1 MDFFKVMFHALL
13 LVSLVACGT
22 HTVRSTTYAPV
33 VSDSQDIPEDLLLD
47 VGVYIFD
54 PGIDEI
60 HRKDKEI
67 TSDQIRIAET
77 RYSAFTL
84 AETLQRSANW
94 GIVRLMPN
102 GSSPIDLK
110 VNGTI
115 LRSIGER
122 MVIRVEVSDAS
133 GKEWYTREYEEA
145 ISKFSYDPRQRQKNE
160 PFQPIYNQ
168 IANDLLE
175 YRDKNITTDEVKR
188 LRSLS
193 EVLFANR
200 FSEEIYG
207 DYIATNRDGQYVLT
221 SLPADN
227 DPLLERIRTIRERDF
242 MFIDTVQDYFS
253 TYVRQMRT
261 PYDSWRE
268 QSYEETLRLRELE
281 TKARRQ
287 LIGGIGAIIGGAVA
301 ASQVRSPLGSAA
313 GIGAAGGGGYLIKE
327 SFRNRADTKLH
338 IEALKE
344 LAESFENGIAPQVIA
359 LDDKVITL
367 TGSVDEQYEQWSEIL
382 NELYREEMGYVTTD
396 TER

>member
-1 MDFFKVMFHALL
+1 MDYFKVMFHALL
-13 LVSLVACGT
+13 LVSLAACAT
-22 HTVRSTTYAPV
+22 HTVRSTTYAPI
-33 VSDSQDIPEDLLLD
+33 VSDSQDIPEELLLD
-47 VGVYIFD
+47 VGVYIFN

-60 HRKDKEI
+60 HRKDKDI
-67 TSDQIRIAET
+67 TSDQIRVAES

-102 GSSPIDLK
+102 GSSPIDLN
-110 VNGTI
+110 VSGTI
-115 LRSIGER
+115 LRSNGER
-122 MVIRVEVSDAS
+122 MVMRVQVSDSS

-145 ISKFSYDPRQRQKNE
+145 ISKFSYDARQRQKND

-175 YRDKNITTDEVKR
+175 YRDKNITTEEVKR
-188 LRSLS
+188 IRSLS

-207 DYIATNRDGQYVLT
+207 QYLTTNRNGEYVLT

-253 TYVRQMRT
+253 TYVRQMRV

-281 TKARRQ
+281 IKARNK
-287 LIGGIGAIIGGAVA
+287 LIGGIGAIVGGAVA
-301 ASQVRSPLGSAA
+301 VSQVSGPL
-313 GIGAAGGGGYLIKE
+313 GAAGGIGTAGGGAYLIRE
-327 SFRNRADTKLH
+327 SFRNRADTKMH
-338 IEALKE
+338 IEALQE

-359 LDDKVITL
+359 LDDKIITL
-367 TGSVDEQYEQWSEIL
+367 SGSVDEQYEQWREIL
-382 NELYREEMGYVTTD
+382 NELYSEEMD
-396 TER
+396 L

>member
-1 MDFFKVMFHALL
+1 MGFFKVMFHALL
-13 LVSLVACGT
+13 LASLVACAT

-33 VSDSQDIPEDLLLD
+33 VSDSQDIPEELLLD

-60 HRKDKEI
+60 HRKDKEL
-67 TSDQIRIAET
+67 TSDQIRVAES

-102 GSSPIDLK
+102 GSSPIDLN
-110 VNGTI
+110 VSGTI
-115 LRSIGER
+115 LRSNGER
-122 MVIRVEVSDAS
+122 MVIRVTVSDSS
-133 GKEWYTREYEEA
+133 GREWYTKEYEEA
-145 ISKFSYDPRQRQKNE
+145 ISKFSYDPRQLQKNE

-175 YRDKNITTDEVKR
+175 YRDKNITTEEVKR
-188 LRSLS
+188 IRSLS
-193 EVLFANR
+193 EILFANR

-207 DYIATNRDGQYVLT
+207 QYITTNRDGEYALT

-253 TYVRQMRT
+253 TYVRQMRN
-261 PYDSWRE
+261 PYDSWRQ

-281 TKARRQ
+281 TKARNK
-287 LIGGIGAIIGGAVA
+287 LIGGIGAIVGGAVA
-301 ASQVRSPLGSAA
+301 ASQARSPLGSAV
-313 GIGAAGGGGYLIKE
+313 GIGAAGGGGYLIRE
-327 SFRNRADTKLH
+327 SFRNRADTKMH

-367 TGSVDEQYEQWSEIL
+367 TGSVEEQYEQWREIL
-382 NELYREEMGYVTTD
+382 NELYAEEMGL
-396 TER
+396 

>member
-1 MDFFKVMFHALL
+1 MIRPFLTICLAVFLSCCA
-13 LVSLVACGT
+13 T

-60 HRKDKEI
+60 HRKDKEL
-67 TSDQIRIAET
+67 TSDQIRVAET

-115 LRSIGER
+115 LRSNGER

-133 GKEWYTREYEEA
+133 GKEWYTKEYEEA
-145 ISKFSYDPRQRQKNE
+145 ISKFSYDPRQRQKSE

-175 YRDKNITTDEVKR
+175 YRNKNVTTDDIKR

-193 EVLFANR
+193 EILFANR

-207 DYIATNRDGQYVLT
+207 GYVATDRDGQYVLT

-253 TYVRQMRT
+253 TYVRQMRV

-327 SFRNRADTKLH
+327 SFRSRADTKLH

-359 LDDKVITL
+359 LDDKIITL
-367 TGSVDEQYEQWSEIL
+367 TGSVEEQYEQWSEIL
-382 NELYREEMGYVTTD
+382 NELYAEEMG
-396 TER
+396 EL

>member
-1 MDFFKVMFHALL
+1 MIRPFLTICLAVFLSCCA
-13 LVSLVACGT
+13 T

-60 HRKDKEI
+60 HRKDREL
-67 TSDQIRIAET
+67 TSDQIRVAET

-115 LRSIGER
+115 LRSNGER

-145 ISKFSYDPRQRQKNE
+145 ISKFSYDPRQRQKSE

-175 YRDKNITTDEVKR
+175 YRDKNITTDDIKR

-207 DYIATNRDGQYVLT
+207 GYIATDRDGQYVLT

-253 TYVRQMRT
+253 TYVRQMRV
-261 PYDSWRE
+261 PYDSWRQ

-281 TKARRQ
+281 TKARRK
-287 LIGGIGAIIGGAVA
+287 LIGGIGAIVGGCLLYTSDA
-301 ASQVRSPLGSAA
+301 A
-313 GIGAAGGGGYLIKE
+313 
-327 SFRNRADTKLH
+327 
-338 IEALKE
+338 
-344 LAESFENGIAPQVIA
+344 
-359 LDDKVITL
+359 
-367 TGSVDEQYEQWSEIL
+367 DE
-382 NELYREEMGYVTTD
+382 
-396 TER
+396 

>member
-1 MDFFKVMFHALL
+1 MIRLFLTLCLAAFLTCCA
-13 LVSLVACGT
+13 T

-60 HRKDKEI
+60 HRKDKDI
-67 TSDQIRIAET
+67 TSDQIRVAES

-102 GSSPIDLK
+102 EESPIDIK

-115 LRSIGER
+115 LRSNGER
-122 MVIRVEVSDAS
+122 MVIRVRVSDSS
-133 GKEWYTREYEEA
+133 GKEWYTKEYEEA
-145 ISKFSYDPRQRQKNE
+145 ISKFSYDPRQRQRSE

-175 YRDKNITTDEVKR
+175 YRDKNLTTDEVKR

-193 EVLFANR
+193 EVLFASR
-200 FSEEIYG
+200 FSEEIYSQ
-207 DYIATNRDGQYVLT
+207 YITTNRNDEYILT

-253 TYVRQMRT
+253 TYVRQMRN

-268 QSYEETLRLRELE
+268 QSYEETLRLIELE
-281 TKARRQ
+281 IKSRRK
-287 LIGGIGAIIGGAVA
+287 LIGGIGAIVGGAVA
-301 ASQVRSPLGSAA
+301 ASQVGGPLGSAV
-313 GIGAAGGGGYLIKE
+313 GIGAAGGGAYLIRD
-327 SFRNRADTKLH
+327 SFGDRADTKMH
-338 IEALKE
+338 IEALQE

-367 TGSVDEQYEQWSEIL
+367 TGSVEEQYEQWKEIL
-382 NELYREEMGYVTTD
+382 NELYAEEMG
-396 TER
+396 EL

>member
-22 HTVRSTTYAPV
+22 HTVRSTTYAPI

-54 PGIDEI
+54 PGIDEV
-60 HRKDKEI
+60 HRKDKEL
-67 TSDQIRIAET
+67 TSDQIRVAET

-115 LRSIGER
+115 LRSNGER

-175 YRDKNITTDEVKR
+175 YRDKNITADEVKR

-207 DYIATNRDGQYVLT
+207 NYIATNQDGQYVLT

-253 TYVRQMRT
+253 TYVRQMRV
-261 PYDSWRE
+261 PYDSWRQ

-281 TKARRQ
+281 TKARRK
-287 LIGGIGAIIGGAVA
+287 LIGGIGAIVGGAVA
-301 ASQVRSPLGSAA
+301 ASQVSGPLGSAV
-313 GIGAAGGGGYLIKE
+313 GIGTAGGGAYLIRE
-327 SFRNRADTKLH
+327 SFRNRADTKMH
-338 IEALKE
+338 IEALQE

-367 TGSVDEQYEQWSEIL
+367 SGSVDEQYEQWKEIL
-382 NELYREEMGYVTTD
+382 NELYNEETGD
-396 TER
+396 L

>member
-1 MDFFKVMFHALL
+1 MDYFKVMFHALL
-13 LVSLVACGT
+13 LVSLAACAT
-22 HTVRSTTYAPV
+22 HTVRSTTYAPI
-33 VSDSQDIPEDLLLD
+33 VSDSQDIPEELLLD
-47 VGVYIFD
+47 VGVYIFN

-60 HRKDKEI
+60 HRKDKDI
-67 TSDQIRIAET
+67 TSDQIRIAES

-102 GSSPIDLK
+102 GSSPIDLN
-110 VNGTI
+110 VSGTI
-115 LRSIGER
+115 LRSNGER
-122 MVIRVEVSDAS
+122 MVMRVQVSDSS

-145 ISKFSYDPRQRQKNE
+145 ISKFSYDARQRQKND

-175 YRDKNITTDEVKR
+175 YRDKNITTEEVKR
-188 LRSLS
+188 IRSLS

-207 DYIATNRDGQYVLT
+207 QYLTTNRNGEYVLT

-227 DPLLERIRTIRERDF
+227 DPVLERIRTIRERDF

-253 TYVRQMRT
+253 TYVRQMRV

-281 TKARRQ
+281 IKARNK
-287 LIGGIGAIIGGAVA
+287 LIGGIGAIVGGAVA
-301 ASQVRSPLGSAA
+301 VSQVSGPL
-313 GIGAAGGGGYLIKE
+313 GAAGGIGTAGGGAYLIRE
-327 SFRNRADTKLH
+327 SFRNRADTKMH
-338 IEALKE
+338 IEALQE

-359 LDDKVITL
+359 LDDKIITL
-367 TGSVDEQYEQWSEIL
+367 SGSVDEQYEQWREIL
-382 NELYREEMGYVTTD
+382 NELYSEEMGL
-396 TER
+396 